1 MTASLLRDWPKDGA
15 ARRAYADAIFGRV
28 APRYDL
34 LTRLLSFG
42 SDRRWKRELVALLPA
57 PREGS
62 RILDLATGTGELPLL
77 ARRAGRVEPIVALDR
92 NRDMLK
98 RARAKGLG
106 SGPADV
112 AFVVGDLNSLPVAE
126 ETFDAVLMGYGLRY
140 PVDLPATLAAIRRA
154 LRPGGVFLSL
164 DFGLPESGWYRRLCL
179 AYLLA
184 AGTTWGALLHG
195 RPDTYW
201 HIVES
206 LRAYP
211 GQRAL
216 LRMLDDAGF
225 ARSVVADR
233 LGGIAVIAMG
243 QRE

>member
-1 MTASLLRDWPKDGA
+1 
-15 ARRAYADAIFGRV
+15 
-28 APRYDL
+28 
-34 LTRLLSFG
+34 
-42 SDRRWKRELVALLPA
+42 
-57 PREGS
+57 
-62 RILDLATGTGELPLL
+62 
-77 ARRAGRVEPIVALDR
+77 
-92 NRDMLK
+92 
-98 RARAKGLG
+98 
-106 SGPADV
+106 
-112 AFVVGDLNSLPVAE
+112 VVGDLNSLPVAE
-126 ETFDAVLMGYGLRY
+126 ESFDAVLMGYGLRY

-164 DFGLPESGWYRRLCL
+164 DFGLPENVWYRRLCL

-216 LRMLDDAGF
+216 LRMLDEAGF
-225 ARSVVADR
+225 TRSVVADR

-243 QRE
+243 ERE

>member
-1 MTASLLRDWPKDGA
+1 MAALLRSWPTDGVS
-15 ARRAYADAIFGRV
+15 RRAYADAVFQRV

-42 SDRRWKRELVALLPA
+42 SDRRWKEELVALLPE
-57 PREGS
+57 PREGG

-77 ARRAGRVEPIVALDR
+77 ARRAGRTEPIVALDR
-92 NRDMLK
+92 NREMLK
-98 RARAKGLG
+98 RAGAKGLR
-106 SGPADV
+106 SGQEGV
-112 AFVVGDLNSLPVAE
+112 SFVVGDLNSLPVAE
-126 ETFDAVLMGYGLRY
+126 NAFDAVLMGYGLRY
-140 PVDLPATLAAIRRA
+140 PVDLLATLTAIRRA

-164 DFGLPESGWYRRLCL
+164 DFGLPDNPWYRRLCF
-179 AYLLA
+179 AYLFS
-184 AGTTWGALLHG
+184 AGTLWGALLHG
-195 RPDTYW
+195 HPATYW

-216 LRMLDDAGF
+216 LGMLEDAGF
-225 ARSVVADR
+225 ARAVVADR

-243 QRE
+243 ERG